1 MVKIILIRHGDTD
14 WNREQIFRGR
24 VDVALNEVGKTQAR
38 AVQVWLKDE
47 KVDALYSSP
56 LSRALE
62 TARIVGEG
70 RNCEVKTEEGLID
83 VNFGKWQGCSHKKV
97 KEQYREMYHT
107 WQTKPYLVTF
117 PEGESL
123 KDVKAR
129 VMGALEKII
138 KNHPK
143 ETIAMVSHRVVCK
156 VAICAILGLDL
167 SRFWYIKQDTCAINM
182 FEHRDGNYYLSLL
195 NDTCHLRR
203 VEGASP
209 LDF

>member
-1 MVKIILIRHGDTD
+1 MVKIFLIRHGETD

-24 VDVALNEVGKTQAR
+24 IDVSLNEIGLAQAR
-38 AVQVWLKDE
+38 AVKVWLKDE

-62 TARIVGEG
+62 TARILSEN
-70 RNCEVKTEEGLID
+70 RDCEVVKEEGVID
-83 VNFGKWQGCSHKKV
+83 INFGKWQGLSHHRV
-97 KEQYREMYHT
+97 KEEYKELYHT
-107 WQTKPYLVTF
+107 WLSKPHTVTF
-117 PEGESL
+117 PDGESL
-123 KDVKAR
+123 TQVRERSVKALER
-129 VMGALEKII
+129 VI
-138 KNHPK
+138 KDHSGK
-143 ETIAMVSHRVVCK
+143 TLAVVSHRVINK
-156 VAICAILGLDL
+156 VLLCNVLGLDL
-167 SRFWYIKQDTCAINM
+167 SRFWYITQDTCAINM